1 MYRRIIEDLKK
12 WKQSPDR
19 KPLILRGARQCGK
32 TWILKE
38 FGKTQYKKFAYIL
51 FDDNDNMKKVFS
63 EAFNINRI
71 ITAMEIECGFKI
83 TAKDTL
89 IFFDEIQECPQAL
102 KSLKYFCEN
111 APEYHIVSAGS
122 LLGLTLHQDTG
133 FPVGKVEFLDL
144 YPLDFE
150 EFLIA
155 IGQNGLCTALQSMD
169 WTLIN
174 SYKERFV
181 EYLRYYY
188 YVGGMPEVV
197 ADFAEKKDFQRVNKI
212 KKQIIDTYKSD
223 FSKHAPFD
231 IVNRIIEVYQSLPS
245 QLAKENKK
253 FIYGVIKKGAR
264 AKEYSSAINWLC
276 DAGLVYK
283 IPKINKPALPLM
295 AYQNVDSFKLFM
307 SDTGLL
313 CALSG
318 LDVKV
323 ILEQNALFQEF
334 KGALT
339 EQYVLQQLKVNQNFG
354 IFYWSSDTT
363 NSELDF
369 LLQYTDR
376 IIPIEVKAAENLQAK
391 SLKFF
396 RQKFSIPQSVR
407 FSLADFRE
415 DTGLTNI
422 PLFSAMLL
430 ERYLESSC
438 QKSEN
443 PTS

>member
-1 MYRRIIEDLKK
+1 MYRRIIEDLKQ
-12 WKQSPDR
+12 WKQSPER

-38 FGKTQYKKFAYIL
+38 FGKTQYKKIAYIL
-51 FDDNDNMKKVFS
+51 FDDNKNIKRIFEES
-63 EAFNINRI
+63 FNINRI
-71 ITAMEIECGFKI
+71 ITAIEIECGFKI
-83 TAKDTL
+83 EPSETL

-102 KSLKYFCEN
+102 KSLKYFCES

-133 FPVGKVEFLDL
+133 FPVGKVDFLDL

-150 EFLIA
+150 EFLLA
-155 IGQNGLCTALQSMD
+155 LKQDGLCSALHSQD

-174 SYKERFV
+174 SFKDRYI

-188 YVGGMPEVV
+188 FIGGMPEAV
-197 ADFAEKKDFQRVNKI
+197 ADFGLNKDFQRVKKI
-212 KKQIIDTYKSD
+212 KSQIIDAYKSD

-295 AYQNVDSFKLFM
+295 AYQDIDSFKLFM

-313 CALSG
+313 CSLSG

-323 ILEQNALFQEF
+323 ILEQNTLFQEF

-339 EQYVLQQLKVNQNFG
+339 EQYVLQQLKVNNNFG
-354 IFYWSSDTT
+354 IFYWSSETT
-363 NSELDF
+363 TSELDF

-396 RQKFSIPQSVR
+396 REKFSIPLSIR

-415 DTGLTNI
+415 DKGLTNI
-422 PLFSAMLL
+422 PLYGAMNLQQ
-430 ERYLESSC
+430 YLET
-438 QKSEN
+438 KE
-443 PTS
+443 

>member
-1 MYRRIIEDLKK
+1 MYRRIIEDLKR

-38 FGKTQYKKFAYIL
+38 FGKTQYKKLAYIL
-51 FDDNDNMKKVFS
+51 FDDNKNIKRIFEES
-63 EAFNINRI
+63 FNINRI
-71 ITAMEIECGFKI
+71 ITAIEIECGFKI
-83 TAKDTL
+83 EPSETL

-102 KSLKYFCEN
+102 KSLKYFCES

-133 FPVGKVEFLDL
+133 FPVGKVDFLDL

-150 EFLIA
+150 EFLLA
-155 IGQNGLCTALQSMD
+155 LKQDGLCSALHSQD

-174 SYKERFV
+174 SFKDRYI

-188 YVGGMPEVV
+188 FIGGMPEAV
-197 ADFAEKKDFQRVNKI
+197 ADFGLNKDFQRVKKI
-212 KKQIIDTYKSD
+212 KSQIIDAYKSD

-295 AYQNVDSFKLFM
+295 AYQDIDSFKLFM

-313 CALSG
+313 CSLSG

-323 ILEQNALFQEF
+323 ILEQNTLFQEF

-339 EQYVLQQLKVNQNFG
+339 EQYVLQQLKVNNNFG
-354 IFYWSSDTT
+354 IFYWSSETT
-363 NSELDF
+363 TSELDF

-396 RQKFSIPQSVR
+396 REKFSIPLSIR

-415 DTGLTNI
+415 DKGLTNI
-422 PLFSAMLL
+422 PLYGAMNLQQ
-430 ERYLESSC
+430 YLET
-438 QKSEN
+438 KE
-443 PTS
+443 

>member
-1 MYRRIIEDLKK
+1 MYRRIIEDLNK

-51 FDDNDNMKKVFS
+51 FDDNENMKRVFS

-133 FPVGKVEFLDL
+133 FPVGKVEFMDL

-150 EFLIA
+150 EFLMA
-155 IGQNGLCTALQSMD
+155 VNQNGLCMALQSMD

-197 ADFAEKKDFQRVNKI
+197 ADFAEKKDFKRVNKI
-212 KKQIIDTYKSD
+212 KNQIIDTYKSD

-295 AYQNVDSFKLFM
+295 AYQDVDSFKLFM

-318 LDVKV
+318 LDAKV
-323 ILEQNALFQEF
+323 ILEQNAMFQEF

-339 EQYVLQQLKVNQNFG
+339 EQYVLQQLKTNPNFG

-363 NSELDF
+363 NTELDF
-369 LLQYTDR
+369 LLQLSDR

-415 DTGLTNI
+415 DPGLTNI
-422 PLFSAMLL
+422 PLFGALRL
-430 ERYLESSC
+430 EKYLMDKE
-438 QKSEN
+438 
-443 PTS
+443 

>member
-1 MYRRIIEDLKK
+1 MYRKIIEDLKI
-12 WKQSPDR
+12 WKESPSR

-32 TWILKE
+32 TWILQE
-38 FGKTQYKKFAYIL
+38 FGKTQYKKLAYIL
-51 FDDNDNMKKVFS
+51 FDDNENMKNVFS

-71 ITAMEIECGFKI
+71 ITALEIECGFKI
-83 TAKDTL
+83 VPDETL

-102 KSLKYFCEN
+102 KSLKYFCEK

-133 FPVGKVEFLDL
+133 FPVGKIDFLDL

-150 EFLIA
+150 EFLMA
-155 IGQNGLCTALQSMD
+155 TNQQGLYNALLSQD
-169 WTLIN
+169 WVLIN
-174 SYKERFV
+174 SFKERFV
-181 EYLRYYY
+181 EYLRYYF

-197 ADFAEKKDFQRVNKI
+197 ADFAENKDFQRVKKI
-212 KKQIIDTYKSD
+212 QKHIIDAYKSD

-231 IVNRIIEVYQSLPS
+231 LVNKIIEVYQSLPS

-295 AYQNVDSFKLFM
+295 AYQDINSFKLFM

-318 LDVKV
+318 LDAK
-323 ILEQNALFQEF
+323 IIIEQNVMFQEF

-339 EQYVLQQLKVNQNFG
+339 EQYVLQQLKVNKDFG
-354 IFYWSSDTT
+354 IFYWSSETT
-363 NSELDF
+363 SSELDF
-369 LLQYTDR
+369 LLQYSDR

-391 SLKFF
+391 SLKYF
-396 RQKFSIPQSVR
+396 REKFSIPLSIR
-407 FSLADFRE
+407 FSLANFRE
-415 DTGLTNI
+415 DKGLTNI
-422 PLFSAMLL
+422 PLFGALNL
-430 ERYLESSC
+430 TKYLSTT
-438 QKSEN
+438 N
-443 PTS
+443 

>member
-1 MYRRIIEDLKK
+1 MYRRIIEDLKR
-12 WKQSPDR
+12 WKQSPKR
-19 KPLILRGARQCGK
+19 KPLIIRGARQCGK
-32 TWILKE
+32 TWILQE
-38 FGKTQYKKFAYIL
+38 FGKTQYKKIAYIL
-51 FDDNDNMKKVFS
+51 FDDNKNIKRIFEES
-63 EAFNINRI
+63 FNINRI
-71 ITAMEIECGFKI
+71 ITAIEIECGFKI
-83 TAKDTL
+83 EPSETL

-102 KSLKYFCEN
+102 KSLKYFCES

-133 FPVGKVEFLDL
+133 FPVGKVDFLDL

-150 EFLIA
+150 EFLLA
-155 IGQNGLCTALQSMD
+155 LKQDGLCSALHSQD

-174 SYKERFV
+174 SFKDRYI

-188 YVGGMPEVV
+188 FIGGMPEAV
-197 ADFAEKKDFQRVNKI
+197 ADFGLNKDFQRVKKI
-212 KKQIIDTYKSD
+212 KSQIIDAYKSD

-283 IPKINKPALPLM
+283 IPKINKPVLPLM
-295 AYQNVDSFKLFM
+295 AYQDIDSFKLFM

-313 CALSG
+313 CSLSG

-323 ILEQNALFQEF
+323 ILEQNTLFQEF

-339 EQYVLQQLKVNQNFG
+339 EQYVLQQLKVNNNFG
-354 IFYWSSDTT
+354 IFYWSSETT
-363 NSELDF
+363 TSELDF

-396 RQKFSIPQSVR
+396 REKFSIPLSIR

-415 DTGLTNI
+415 DKGLTNI
-422 PLFSAMLL
+422 PLYGAMNLQQ
-430 ERYLESSC
+430 YLET
-438 QKSEN
+438 KE
-443 PTS
+443 

>member
-1 MYRRIIEDLKK
+1 MYRRIIEDLKR
-12 WKQSPDR
+12 WKQSPER

-38 FGKTQYKKFAYIL
+38 FGKTQYKKIAYIL
-51 FDDNDNMKKVFS
+51 FDDNKNIKRIFEES
-63 EAFNINRI
+63 FNINRI
-71 ITAMEIECGFKI
+71 ITAIEIECGFKI
-83 TAKDTL
+83 EPSETL

-102 KSLKYFCEN
+102 KSLKYFCES

-133 FPVGKVEFLDL
+133 FPVGKVDFLDL

-150 EFLIA
+150 EFLLA
-155 IGQNGLCTALQSMD
+155 LKQDGLCSALHSQD

-174 SYKERFV
+174 SFKDRYI

-188 YVGGMPEVV
+188 FIGGMPEAV
-197 ADFAEKKDFQRVNKI
+197 ADFGLNKDFQRVKKI
-212 KKQIIDTYKSD
+212 KSQIIDAYKSD

-295 AYQNVDSFKLFM
+295 AYQDIDSFKLFM

-313 CALSG
+313 CSLSG
-318 LDVKV
+318 LEVKV
-323 ILEQNALFQEF
+323 ILEQNTLFQEF

-339 EQYVLQQLKVNQNFG
+339 EQYVLQQLKVNNNFG
-354 IFYWSSDTT
+354 IFYWSSETT
-363 NSELDF
+363 TSELDF

-396 RQKFSIPQSVR
+396 REKFSIPLSIR

-415 DTGLTNI
+415 DKGLTNI
-422 PLFSAMLL
+422 PLYGAMNLQQ
-430 ERYLESSC
+430 YLET
-438 QKSEN
+438 KE
-443 PTS
+443 

>member
-1 MYRRIIEDLKK
+1 MYRRIIEDLKR
-12 WKQSPDR
+12 WKQSPER

-38 FGKTQYKKFAYIL
+38 FGKTQYKKIAYIL
-51 FDDNDNMKKVFS
+51 FDDNKNIKRIFEES
-63 EAFNINRI
+63 FNINRI
-71 ITAMEIECGFKI
+71 ITAIEIECGFKI
-83 TAKDTL
+83 EPSETL

-102 KSLKYFCEN
+102 KSLKYFCES

-133 FPVGKVEFLDL
+133 FPVGKVDFLDL

-150 EFLIA
+150 EFLLA
-155 IGQNGLCTALQSMD
+155 LKQDGLCSALHSQD

-174 SYKERFV
+174 SFKDRYI

-188 YVGGMPEVV
+188 FIGGMPEAV
-197 ADFAEKKDFQRVNKI
+197 ADFGLNKDFQRVKKI
-212 KKQIIDTYKSD
+212 KSQIIDAYKSD

-295 AYQNVDSFKLFM
+295 AYQDIDSFKLFM

-313 CALSG
+313 CSLSG

-323 ILEQNALFQEF
+323 ILEQNTLFQEF

-339 EQYVLQQLKVNQNFG
+339 EQYVLQQLKVNNNFG
-354 IFYWSSDTT
+354 IFYWSSETT
-363 NSELDF
+363 TSELDF

-396 RQKFSIPQSVR
+396 REKFSIPLSIR

-415 DTGLTNI
+415 DKGLTNI
-422 PLFSAMLL
+422 PLYGAMNLQQ
-430 ERYLESSC
+430 YLET
-438 QKSEN
+438 KE
-443 PTS
+443 

>member
-1 MYRRIIEDLKK
+1 MYRRIIEDLKR
-12 WKQSPDR
+12 WKQSPER

-38 FGKTQYKKFAYIL
+38 FGKTQYKKIAYIL
-51 FDDNDNMKKVFS
+51 FDDNKNIKRIFEES
-63 EAFNINRI
+63 FNINRI
-71 ITAMEIECGFKI
+71 ITAIGIECGFKI
-83 TAKDTL
+83 EPSETL

-102 KSLKYFCEN
+102 KSLKYFCES

-133 FPVGKVEFLDL
+133 FPVGKVDFLDL

-150 EFLIA
+150 EFLLA
-155 IGQNGLCTALQSMD
+155 LKQDGLCSALHSQD

-174 SYKERFV
+174 SFKDRYI

-188 YVGGMPEVV
+188 FIGGMPEAV
-197 ADFAEKKDFQRVNKI
+197 ADFGLNKDFQRVKKI
-212 KKQIIDTYKSD
+212 KSQIIDAYKSD

-295 AYQNVDSFKLFM
+295 AYQDIDSFKLFM

-313 CALSG
+313 CSLSG

-323 ILEQNALFQEF
+323 ILEQNTLFQEF

-339 EQYVLQQLKVNQNFG
+339 EQYVLQQLKVNNNFG
-354 IFYWSSDTT
+354 IFYWSSETT
-363 NSELDF
+363 TSELDF

-396 RQKFSIPQSVR
+396 REKFSIPLSIR

-415 DTGLTNI
+415 DKGLTNI
-422 PLFSAMLL
+422 PLYGAMNLQQ
-430 ERYLESSC
+430 YLET
-438 QKSEN
+438 KE
-443 PTS
+443 